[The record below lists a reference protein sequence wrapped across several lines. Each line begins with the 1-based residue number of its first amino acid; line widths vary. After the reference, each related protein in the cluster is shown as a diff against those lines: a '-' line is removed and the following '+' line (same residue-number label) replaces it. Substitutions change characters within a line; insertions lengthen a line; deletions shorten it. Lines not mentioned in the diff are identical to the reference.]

1 MNEQIKQAKIEMLN
15 RLKQYKQSV
24 EAQKDILYQKK
35 YAVKKAVVD
44 EECNKLDNAF
54 QKYKEEKFAIYNA
67 DISKKEQEVNDKKQK
82 LIADAMQS
90 AQSEVINEITML
102 TAEYN
107 SEIAKLE
114 KELG

>member
-1 MNEQIKQAKIEMLN
+1 MNEQIKQAKVEMLN

-24 EAQKDILYQKK
+24 ETQRDVLYQNK
-35 YAVKKAVVD
+35 YAAKKAVVD

-54 QKYKEEKFAIYNA
+54 QKYKEEKFAVYNA
-67 DISKKEQEVNDKKQK
+67 DISKKEQEVKDKKQK
-82 LIADAMQS
+82 LIADAMAS
-90 AQSEVINEITML
+90 AQSEVISEISML

-107 SEIAKLE
+107 NEIAKLE